1 MEDLKIGNLFG
12 AWKIRNDTEWMGRK
26 EQEDRKRE
34 RKIFRI
40 VNLTERK
47 SREKPVSSIQEE
59 YFSESTVGQKIK
71 YSSNSGASSDAP
83 LTFLETSFSAKR
95 PP

>member
-34 RKIFRI
+34 RKIFPDR
-40 VNLTERK
+40 EFDRK
-47 SREKPVSSIQEE
+47 KK
-59 YFSESTVGQKIK
+59 VGK
-71 YSSNSGASSDAP
+71 S
-83 LTFLETSFSAKR
+83 L
-95 PP
+95 